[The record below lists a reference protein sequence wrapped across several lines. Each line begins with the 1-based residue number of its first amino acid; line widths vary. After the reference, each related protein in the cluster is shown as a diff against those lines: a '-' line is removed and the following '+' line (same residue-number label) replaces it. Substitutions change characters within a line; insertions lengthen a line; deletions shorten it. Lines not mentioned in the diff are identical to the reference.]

1 MKVIFLDIDGV
12 INNATTSERF
22 EGFIGIDPALVEI
35 FNKLIQD
42 TNARVVLSSTWRLD
56 KNWRETMARHKIKCV
71 FLGATP
77 RLYTPGQPRVER
89 GEEIK
94 QWLEEN
100 ANYNITNYA
109 ILDDDSDMLEGQPLF
124 KTSWQ
129 TGLTPEIAEAVRQ
142 HLC

>member
-1 MKVIFLDIDGV
+1 MRVIFLDIDGV
-12 INNATTSERF
+12 LNNSSTEERF
-22 EGFIGIDPALVEI
+22 EGYIGISPVLVAI
-35 FNKLIQD
+35 FNKLIQE

-56 KNWRETMARHKIKCV
+56 ANWRETMARHKIKCV

-77 RLYTPGQPRVER
+77 HLYKPGGEYIPR

-94 QWLEEN
+94 KWLDDN
-100 ANYNITNYA
+100 SQYQVTNYA

-124 KTSWQ
+124 KTSWKE
-129 TGLTPEIAEAVRQ
+129 GLTPEIAEKVKQ